1 MSNSQMTRR
10 QFNRLLM
17 LGVLISTE
25 GLLNNS
31 LAASSLTNTSN
42 MRNLGS
48 LSATSLINAIKNKK
62 VSSTELMKYFIER
75 YKRLNPKIN
84 AIVATDFEGALKRAR
99 KADEDLA
106 NGKRWGPLHGLP
118 MTIKDNIEVIGMP
131 TTYGSPYF
139 ANNLPDKN
147 ADVVQSLLDA
157 GAIIFGKTNLPL
169 FGMDMFRKQIL
180 RLLSRDSKRGFK
192 MSFIR

>member
-31 LAASSLTNTSN
+31 LAASSLTNTIDS
-42 MRNLGS
+42 RNLGS

-62 VSSTELMKYFIER
+62 ISSTELIQYFMER
-75 YKRLNPKIN
+75 HKRLNPKIN
-84 AIVATDFEGALKRAR
+84 AIVATDFESALKRAR

-106 NGKRWGPLHGLP
+106 NEK
-118 MTIKDNIEVIGMP
+118 
-131 TTYGSPYF
+131 S
-139 ANNLPDKN
+139 
-147 ADVVQSLLDA
+147 
-157 GAIIFGKTNLPL
+157 
-169 FGMDMFRKQIL
+169 
-180 RLLSRDSKRGFK
+180 
-192 MSFIR
+192 